1 MQPIHQDLTHRVLL
15 VLLVPVVAAGL
26 EPQEPLVVLTE
37 LAHLVM
43 APLGALVVLLV
54 AAPLELA
61 LQQENMEIS
70 PVLILLDRAQGQI
83 QAILA
88 KQDPQV
94 VVPVQQV
101 VMDQQQAVLAQL
113 RAVAPQV
120 LQAQV
125 PQAALV
131 LMVPQVL
138 QAQPPAVLVAM
149 VPQAMQVLQGEIQ
162 QEQVTQAALVLT
174 QAQVPLVLQAQVP
187 LVLQA
192 QVPQAQV
199 PQAALVLMVPALVV
213 MANQVLQ
220 EVLVAL
226 DPLELH
232 KVVHGLRR
240 IEA

>member
-83 QAILA
+83 QATLA

-162 QEQVTQAALVLT
+162 QEQVPQAALVLT